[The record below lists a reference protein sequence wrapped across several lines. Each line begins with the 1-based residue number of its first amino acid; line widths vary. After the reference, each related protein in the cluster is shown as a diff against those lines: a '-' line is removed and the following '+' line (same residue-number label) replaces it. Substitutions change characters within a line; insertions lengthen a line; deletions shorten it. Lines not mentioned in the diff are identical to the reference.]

1 MQWVQVNP
9 YDVTIQQKSDPYGY
23 LPFPLR
29 GASAGQRNASV
40 ARTNQWV
47 LHHSRTGTAKKDRTI
62 YDPYGGLPFSTFGV
76 SLGKEKSL
84 AYRRS
89 HFSVR
94 SESDGIAKNERQ
106 LWVRIL
112 KNSDPYGYLPFPLR
126 GASAGQRNASVAR
139 ANQWVRFYP

>member
-1 MQWVQVNP
+1 MPVRP
-9 YDVTIQQKSDPYGY
+9 GFYIEP
-23 LPFPLR
+23 
-29 GASAGQRNASV
+29 
-40 ARTNQWV
+40 
-47 LHHSRTGTAKKDRTI
+47 
-62 YDPYGGLPFSTFGV
+62 
-76 SLGKEKSL
+76 
-84 AYRRS
+84 

-139 ANQWVRFYP
+139 ANQCVHHHSRTGTAKKTGLNPVFFAGDPYGTRTHVTTVKGWCLNRLTNGPYFFLKFSFRSIAFFRPIVN